1 MDKTL
6 KYLSIS
12 SWGLN
17 SKKKKM
23 QKEGKSTFLGAIP
36 TKIT

>member
-1 MDKTL
+1 M
-6 KYLSIS
+6 SIS
-12 SWGLN
+12 SLSLN
-17 SKKKKM
+17 SKKKKKM